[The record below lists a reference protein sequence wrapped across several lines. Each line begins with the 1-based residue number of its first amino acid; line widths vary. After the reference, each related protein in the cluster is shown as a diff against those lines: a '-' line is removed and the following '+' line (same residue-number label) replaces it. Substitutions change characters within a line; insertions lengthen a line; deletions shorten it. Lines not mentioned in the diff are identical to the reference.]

1 MNEQLVKLI
10 DKLSYDGTLYSFG
23 HIIYKEAAW
32 ASVLIRKLI
41 TSLSSTILA
50 SHSRRAQPSVLLLI
64 SNLSARRCPALNQ
77 TLGLAAQLG
86 VVPVVG
92 GLATGLT
99 RRSSGPVAG
108 PLTFGV
114 QPHLEELGSCA
125 WLRRG
130 VRQAGGH
137 SRLPVR
143 KKRAPCGALNSR
155 SSCESTPMCLG
166 PRHEISIVKETS
178 RGKQ

>member
-23 HIIYKEAAW
+23 HLIY
-32 ASVLIRKLI
+32 
-41 TSLSSTILA
+41 
-50 SHSRRAQPSVLLLI
+50 LL
-64 SNLSARRCPALNQ
+64 PQ
-77 TLGLAAQLG
+77 
-86 VVPVVG
+86 
-92 GLATGLT
+92 
-99 RRSSGPVAG
+99 
-108 PLTFGV
+108 V
-114 QPHLEELGSCA
+114 QPHLEEPGSCA